1 MESLTLSLDSVKL
14 NESTET
20 DDVRILVDSKELRCS
35 RQLLVQHSKYF
46 EAYFAFS
53 APQDHQVV
61 QLKGCIDYDSIKTIL
76 DGLNSSPAQKK
87 SSIQIDEENVQSIL
101 QASAF
106 LQCASAEKASAEF
119 IINKLNLSNAYSIFL
134 LGLNCGSAY
143 LADAAEAFILDSVR
157 SLRISMATVMDL
169 LQMNLELIKGAIELI
184 EDNHV
189 AFSTACGW
197 VLFAID
203 ERSSFLEELL
213 VDVIMEII
221 PPDALIVDGLED
233 HPVLV
238 EALTKSRHYDSLA
251 LRDKIKYWDSSAPV
265 KSLSKWPKLGVV
277 CSTGN
282 NTSVIAYRCSTSDRW
297 LRLTQKPAKLKVK
310 SSGSAVVEV
319 NYSLYFIGGVGND
332 QMWSFG
338 LRFDAWKCLAPE
350 QDERIRPLSV
360 GVGHEVFVFGGYTDR
375 HKEVRYFDTAAKF
388 DTNSLKWHLLSPMT
402 HGRSGGQACHA
413 NGKIYLFGG
422 LCSRRRVVVSCEVYD
437 IATDTYDQ
445 LTDLPAMILDF
456 GLVLVGDSTV
466 YLIGGM
472 DPITFETKDTVY
484 IYDLKTHKWCHDFPA
499 LNVARKSCA
508 SFYDGKELFVA
519 GGATAELDSVCSV
532 ERFSPANRRWEMV
545 DNLPKG
551 LAASVTAVVAQMPVR
566 LMSNYRELAQSNMS

>member
-76 DGLNSSPAQKK
+76 DGLNPSPAQKK

-221 PPDALIVDGLED
+221 PPDALIVDGLEA

-238 EALTKSRHYDSLA
+238 EALAKSRHYDSLA
-251 LRDKIKYWDSSAPV
+251 LRDKIKYWDTSAPV
-265 KSLSKWPKLGVV
+265 KNLSKWPKLGVV

-282 NTSVIAYRCSTSDRW
+282 NTSVIAYR
-297 LRLTQKPAKLKVK
+297 
-310 SSGSAVVEV
+310 
-319 NYSLYFIGGVGND
+319 
-332 QMWSFG
+332 
-338 LRFDAWKCLAPE
+338 
-350 QDERIRPLSV
+350 
-360 GVGHEVFVFGGYTDR
+360 
-375 HKEVRYFDTAAKF
+375 
-388 DTNSLKWHLLSPMT
+388 
-402 HGRSGGQACHA
+402 
-413 NGKIYLFGG
+413 
-422 LCSRRRVVVSCEVYD
+422 
-437 IATDTYDQ
+437 
-445 LTDLPAMILDF
+445 
-456 GLVLVGDSTV
+456 
-466 YLIGGM
+466 
-472 DPITFETKDTVY
+472 
-484 IYDLKTHKWCHDFPA
+484 
-499 LNVARKSCA
+499 
-508 SFYDGKELFVA
+508 
-519 GGATAELDSVCSV
+519 
-532 ERFSPANRRWEMV
+532 
-545 DNLPKG
+545 
-551 LAASVTAVVAQMPVR
+551 
-566 LMSNYRELAQSNMS
+566 